1 MTITISTRD
10 IFIVFQLTLATLLTA
25 SGTVLGQ
32 TFPQKPIRVIVG
44 SAPGG
49 APDVLARA
57 IGQKITDSM
66 GQQVVIDNRAGASGA
81 IGAEMTAK
89 SVADGYTLFL
99 STTMGFAILPH
110 VKKKLQYDPVKDFA
124 SITQLA
130 SASNVLVINPALP
143 AKSVTDLLQL
153 AKSRPGGLNYGSA
166 GSGSP
171 AHLAGEMLNML
182 GGVRMTHVPYKGAA
196 PALIDTIAG
205 HVQFIITSPISAAP
219 HINSGKLRA
228 LATTG
233 NKRNVIFPDLP
244 MVADT
249 LPGFEI
255 SQWWGLSA
263 PSRTPKAVIDRLHSE
278 AAKAINMPDVRERIA
293 RDGAAAVGGTP
304 REYDALIA
312 SESKRFSELIRKAG
326 IASED

>member
-110 VKKKLQYDPVKDFA
+110 VKKKLQYDPVRDFA